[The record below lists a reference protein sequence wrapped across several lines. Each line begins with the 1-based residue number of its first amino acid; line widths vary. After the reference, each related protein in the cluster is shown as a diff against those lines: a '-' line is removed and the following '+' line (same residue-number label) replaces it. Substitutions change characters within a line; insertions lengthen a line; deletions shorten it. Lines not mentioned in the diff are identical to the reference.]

1 MEFFRE
7 DPTELGCSIIYVAD
21 VLSSLSE
28 NIQTVI
34 SIKDRNQGQ
43 LLLQE
48 GVLRELDF
56 RLDHFPE
63 GYDKEAISRGLA
75 PLKHIQQ
82 LKSSIPDSVTFL
94 EMYQAET
101 FDDLKVLSRW
111 RAMLLT
117 KVWPFRSG
125 CAVRT
130 IWSTSISMK
139 KPMDPTV

>member
-1 MEFFRE
+1 MILDHVIMEFFRE

-56 RLDHFPE
+56 RLDHF
-63 GYDKEAISRGLA
+63 
-75 PLKHIQQ
+75 LKDMTR
-82 LKSSIPDSVTFL
+82 K
-94 EMYQAET
+94 
-101 FDDLKVLSRW
+101 LSRV
-111 RAMLLT
+111 AL
-117 KVWPFRSG
+117 PH
-125 CAVRT
+125 
-130 IWSTSISMK
+130 
-139 KPMDPTV
+139 

>member
-48 GVLRELDF
+48 GFFVSLTSNWITSLKAMIRK
-56 RLDHFPE
+56 P
-63 GYDKEAISRGLA
+63 YLA
-75 PLKHIQQ
+75 WSCPLKHIQQ

-101 FDDLKVLSRW
+101 FNDLKVLSRW
-111 RAMLLT
+111 ESHALT
-117 KVWPFRSG
+117 KVWLFRSV
-125 CAVRT
+125 CAGRT

-139 KPMDPTV
+139 SPWTTV

>member
-1 MEFFRE
+1 MF
-7 DPTELGCSIIYVAD
+7 LD
-21 VLSSLSE
+21 VLCHHRRKIFIYIFIKTKKSSIRIIFLRSVLPAPALRFLFTVSFVTVSKFRSYAPRLFSSLSE

-56 RLDHFPE
+56 QLDHFPE

-101 FDDLKVLSRW
+101 F
-111 RAMLLT
+111 
-117 KVWPFRSG
+117 
-125 CAVRT
+125 
-130 IWSTSISMK
+130 
-139 KPMDPTV
+139 

>member
-56 RLDHFPE
+56 QLDPTFQ
-63 GYDKEAISRGLA
+63 KAAIREAISRGLA
-75 PLKHIQQ
+75 L
-82 LKSSIPDSVTFL
+82 
-94 EMYQAET
+94 
-101 FDDLKVLSRW
+101 
-111 RAMLLT
+111 
-117 KVWPFRSG
+117 
-125 CAVRT
+125 
-130 IWSTSISMK
+130 
-139 KPMDPTV
+139 